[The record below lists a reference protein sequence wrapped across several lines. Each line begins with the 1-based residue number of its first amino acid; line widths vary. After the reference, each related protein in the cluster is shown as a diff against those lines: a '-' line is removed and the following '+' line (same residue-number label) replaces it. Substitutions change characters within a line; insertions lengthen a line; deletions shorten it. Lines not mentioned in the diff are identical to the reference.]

1 MVSIINTIVL
11 AQDRYGIDKDF
22 EDSLEKIN
30 YILSGIFFMEMV
42 MMILGLGFQEY
53 IKDNFN
59 IFDALVVL
67 ISIVDIGIQ

>member
-1 MVSIINTIVL
+1 MVIIINTIVL